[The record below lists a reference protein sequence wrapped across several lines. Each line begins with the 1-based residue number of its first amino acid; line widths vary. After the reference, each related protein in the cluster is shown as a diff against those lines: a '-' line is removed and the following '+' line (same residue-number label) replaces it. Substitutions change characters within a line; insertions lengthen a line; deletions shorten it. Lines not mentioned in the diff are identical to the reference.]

1 MAVKRGPSGSATSC
15 STCFARAR
23 IMGTDSDAPCA
34 AGMARS
40 HDSECGGARTDSS
53 QRAPAWGGSAG
64 CASYDGGPPQQATGL
79 GCRRR
84 PGRGG
89 RTGPGSCRLV
99 RPPPASLTR
108 RASRPASKPQ
118 QGAAA
123 PRSSAPGPTVTRTP
137 GGWAAT
143 PTRRLLCLSS
153 GASTGGAGRVRRRL
167 SAGMATGCLA
177 STCQSSGRRPQ
188 PEGTPRPGRREA
200 LRA

>member
-40 HDSECGGARTDSS
+40 HASECGGARTDSS
-53 QRAPAWGGSAG
+53 QRAPAWGGSVG

-89 RTGPGSCRLV
+89 RTGPGSCRPV
-99 RPPPASLTR
+99 RPPPREPDSEGIKTCEQASARCRCPPLFCPRPNRDPDAR
-108 RASRPASKPQ
+108 RVGGNSDSETAMLVQRSFNGWSRPCQ
-118 QGAAA
+118 AAA
-123 PRSSAPGPTVTRTP
+123 QCRHGHRLSGQHVPELRAPSSA
-137 GGWAAT
+137 
-143 PTRRLLCLSS
+143 
-153 GASTGGAGRVRRRL
+153 
-167 SAGMATGCLA
+167 
-177 STCQSSGRRPQ
+177 
-188 PEGTPRPGRREA
+188 
-200 LRA
+200 